1 MSTLLSHRHLEFLC
15 ISNIILGIS
24 MRVFLIRLTFKLV
37 ERHRLPSIM
46 GMTLRQLVEGLS
58 RIKRLTLPQV
68 GKNSPCLKAFKLGLW
83 LFPAFRLE
91 PTSGSPG
98 SRAHGLQPSLWLSSA
113 CWITLQ
119 ISEPVV
125 LHNRLSRFLIIDLFI
140 YTYKSLNRYR
150 DT

>member
-1 MSTLLSHRHLEFLC
+1 MYVTYSVIGARRGE
-15 ISNIILGIS
+15 SNILWGTEMKVTKS
-24 MRVFLIRLTFKLV
+24 TQKVGEALKNESLRDAGGSLR
-37 ERHRLPSIM
+37 ERTAYAKAEAKWKIGKGR
-46 GMTLRQLVEGLS
+46 EGD
-58 RIKRLTLPQV
+58 
-68 GKNSPCLKAFKLGLW
+68 
-83 LFPAFRLE
+83 AFRLE